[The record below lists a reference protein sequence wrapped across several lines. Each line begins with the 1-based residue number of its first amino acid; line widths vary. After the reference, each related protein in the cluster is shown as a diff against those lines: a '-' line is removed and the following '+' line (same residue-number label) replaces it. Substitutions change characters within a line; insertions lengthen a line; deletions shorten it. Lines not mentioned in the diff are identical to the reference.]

1 MTDPLD
7 DLKKALK
14 AQQPAPR
21 EEARAAALRAA
32 AEAFAE
38 KNASAVQGTA
48 GAVRPTQDRPERRA
62 GFWTGVRT
70 MFANLT
76 QPRILM
82 GTSALATVAIA
93 VAITQN
99 LPLGGSS
106 ISPADLTDEV
116 REAAP
121 RPVATERAD
130 VDGARRATEQ
140 PAQVAREEAVEE
152 QLAPLAEAEADFA
165 DDTAVAGAVAGLAE
179 SRSRDMAVA
188 PLQMPAPAAPP
199 ATAERQL
206 GKMQSGPVFSFVPM
220 DEPAPVM
227 ERDTERYPEAS
238 PNPLKLVADEPVST
252 FSVDVDTAS
261 YAVVRSS
268 LNAGQ
273 MPPRDAVRVEEM
285 INYFDYAYPAPESRE
300 VPFQT
305 SVSVAPTPWNDGT
318 QLLHIGIQG
327 YDIAP
332 AERPPLNLVFLI
344 DTSGSMEDPR
354 KLPLLVKSFGLLLD
368 TLDERDTVAIVT
380 YAGSAGLVLE
390 PTAASDKVTILN
402 SLDKLAAG
410 GSTAGQAGLQQAYQ
424 VAERMTQDG
433 EVSRVILAT
442 DGDFNVG
449 LSDPEALKDFVAE
462 RRDEGTYLSVLGF
475 GRGNYDDAIMQ
486 ALAQNGNGTAAY
498 IDTLAEAQKVLVEDV
513 AGSLFPIADDV
524 KIQIEFNPAQ
534 ISEYRLIG
542 YETRALN
549 REDFNDDT
557 VDAGE
562 IGAGHTVTALY
573 EITPVGS
580 SAERIGGLRYQSKPQ
595 PVVDESAEY
604 AFLKLRYKLPGEDTS
619 ALIETPVLPDRLDI
633 APEETR
639 FAAAVAGFGQMLRGE
654 TLPGWTWDD
663 ARGLAAENRG
673 EDAYGYRS
681 ELLSLIR
688 MADALK

>member
-14 AQQPAPR
+14 AQQPRPR
-21 EEARAAALRAA
+21 PEARAAALRAA
-32 AEAFAE
+32 AEAFDE
-38 KNASAVQGTA
+38 KRSAAAQGTA
-48 GAVRPTQDRPERRA
+48 DLARPTQDRPDRRA
-62 GFWTGVRT
+62 GFRRGVLT
-70 MFANLT
+70 MFSNLT

-82 GTSALATVAIA
+82 GTSALATVVIA

-99 LPLGGSS
+99 LPLGGSG
-106 ISPADLTDEV
+106 ISPAELTGAVDE
-116 REAAP
+116 R
-121 RPVATERAD
+121 TRA
-130 VDGARRATEQ
+130 DGARRAVRP
-140 PAQVAREEAVEE
+140 PAQSPAPAPQTRTEAVEE
-152 QLAPLAEAEADFA
+152 QPAARRADAGDA
-165 DDTAVAGAVAGLAE
+165 DDANAPVAEFEALADAPAETRTRDLVA
-179 SRSRDMAVA
+179 SPSS
-188 PLQMPAPAAPP
+188 QAAPP
-199 ATAERQL
+199 LAQRQL
-206 GKMQSGPVFSFVPM
+206 GKIQAESSAGFLPRPM
-220 DEPAPVM
+220 PEPFPQVV
-227 ERDTERYPEAS
+227 EGNTERYPQAQ

-252 FSVDVDTAS
+252 FSIDVDTAS

-273 MPPRDAVRVEEM
+273 MPPRNAVRVEEM
-285 INYFDYAYPAPESRE
+285 INYFDYDYPAPDSRE
-300 VPFQT
+300 VPFAT
-305 SVSVAPTPWNDGT
+305 SVSVQPTPWNDGT

-344 DTSGSMEDPR
+344 DTSGSMNDPR
-354 KLPLLVKSFGLLLD
+354 KLPLLVRSFGLLLD
-368 TLDERDTVAIVT
+368 TLDARDTVAIVT

-402 SLDKLAAG
+402 SLDRLAAG

-424 VAERMTQDG
+424 VAGRMAQEG
-433 EVSRVILAT
+433 AVSRVILAT

-449 LSDPEALKDFVAE
+449 LSDPGALKDFVAE
-462 RRDEGTYLSVLGF
+462 RREDGTYLSVLGF
-475 GRGNYDDAIMQ
+475 GRGNYDDAITQ

-498 IDTLAEAQKVLVEDV
+498 IDTLAEAQKVLVEDMTG
-513 AGSLFPIADDV
+513 ALFPIADDV

-534 ISEYRLIG
+534 VSEYRLIG

-580 SAERIGGLRYQSKPQ
+580 SAERIGGLRYQSEPQ
-595 PVVDESAEY
+595 PVVDDGAEY
-604 AFLKLRYKLPGEDTS
+604 AFLKLRYKLPGEETS
-619 ALIETPVLPDRLDI
+619 KLIETPVLPDRQDI

-639 FAAAVAGFGQMLRGE
+639 FAAAVAGFGRLLRGE
-654 TLPGWTWDD
+654 TLPGWSWDE
-663 ARGLAAENRG
+663 ARELAAANRG
-673 EDAYGYRS
+673 DDPYGYRS

-688 MADALK
+688 MADALE

>member
-38 KNASAVQGTA
+38 KNASAAQGTA
-48 GAVRPTQDRPERRA
+48 EELRPTQDRPDRRA
-62 GFWTGVRT
+62 GFWTGVRN

-106 ISPADLTDEV
+106 ISPTDLT

-121 RPVATERAD
+121 RPADNERAD
-130 VDGARRATEQ
+130 ADGARRAAE
-140 PAQVAREEAVEE
+140 QVARTEAVEE
-152 QLAPLAEAEADFA
+152 QAAPLAETEADFA
-165 DDTAVAGAVAGLAE
+165 VSSGAAAGLVPAE
-179 SRSRDMAVA
+179 TRAREMADA
-188 PLQMPAPAAPP
+188 PAPAAPP
-199 ATAERQL
+199 VAARQQL
-206 GKMQSGPVFSFVPM
+206 GKMRAEALVGAAPMVEPMPPVIES
-220 DEPAPVM
+220 
-227 ERDTERYPEAS
+227 DTERFPEAS
-238 PNPLKLVADEPVST
+238 PNPLKLVADAPVST
-252 FSVDVDTAS
+252 FSIDVDTAS

-300 VPFQT
+300 VPFRT

-327 YDIAP
+327 YDIAA

-344 DTSGSMEDPR
+344 DTSGSMNDPR

-380 YAGSAGLVLE
+380 YAGSSGLVLE

-402 SLDKLAAG
+402 SLDQLAAG

-424 VAERMTQDG
+424 VAERMAQDG

-462 RRDEGTYLSVLGF
+462 RRDDGTYLSVLGF

-513 AGSLFPIADDV
+513 TGNLFPIADDV

-580 SAERIGGLRYQSKPQ
+580 SAERIGGLRYQSEPQ

-604 AFLKLRYKLPGEDTS
+604 AFLKLRYKLPGEETS
-619 ALIETPVLPDRLDI
+619 QLIETPVLPDRQDI

-663 ARGLAAENRG
+663 ARQLAAENRG